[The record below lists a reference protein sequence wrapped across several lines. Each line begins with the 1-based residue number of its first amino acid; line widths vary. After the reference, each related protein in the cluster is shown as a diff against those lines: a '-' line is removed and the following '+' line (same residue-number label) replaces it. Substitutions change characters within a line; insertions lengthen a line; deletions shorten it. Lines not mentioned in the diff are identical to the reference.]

1 MEHDALLPE
10 SRRAS
15 SASSQPERAE
25 GAKGA
30 KAGPR
35 LLLAAGATGAT
46 AWLATAPS
54 VNSYELRLYR
64 LFNRL
69 PPHLEVPL
77 AAVMQLGSLA
87 AVPSSAAWALIA
99 KRRALALDLAVAGG
113 TSWVAAKVVK
123 GIVRRERPAALVAE
137 SLLRGRPQT
146 GLGFPSGHS
155 AIATALATAAT
166 PWLSAAARR
175 GAWTSVA
182 AVGIARMYVGAHLPV
197 DVVGGVAMGSAIA
210 TGLQAWRSLVC
221 HRGAGVRLGRDD
233 GITGGPDGEVGA

>member
-1 MEHDALLPE
+1 MEQDASPPE
-10 SRRAS
+10 STSSPAAS
-15 SASSQPERAE
+15 PQR
-25 GAKGA
+25 GGA
-30 KAGPR
+30 KAARR

-54 VNSYELRLYR
+54 INSFELRLYR

-77 AAVMQLGSLA
+77 AAVMQLGSLG

-99 KRRALALDLAVAGG
+99 KRRALALDLALAGG
-113 TSWVAAKVVK
+113 TSWVAAKVAKRV
-123 GIVRRERPAALVAE
+123 VRRERPAALVAE

-166 PWLSAAARR
+166 PWLPPAARKV
-175 GAWTSVA
+175 AWTTVA

-210 TGLQAWRSLVC
+210 TSFQSLRSLAC
-221 HRGAGVRLGRDD
+221 HRGAGDRLGRDG
-233 GITGGPDGEVGA
+233 GIIGGPDGEVWT

>member
-1 MEHDALLPE
+1 MEQDASPPQ
-10 SRRAS
+10 SRKASPAS
-15 SASSQPERAE
+15 SLD
-25 GAKGA
+25 GAKVA
-30 KAGPR
+30 RR
-35 LLLAAGATGAT
+35 LLFAAGATGAT

-54 VNSYELRLYR
+54 VNSFELRLYR

-99 KRRALALDLAVAGG
+99 KRRALALDLALAGG
-113 TSWVAAKVVK
+113 TSWVSAKVAK
-123 GIVRRERPAALVAE
+123 RLVRRERPAALVAE

-155 AIATALATAAT
+155 AIATALATVAT

-210 TGLQAWRSLVC
+210 TGLQSWRSLVG

-233 GITGGPDGEVGA
+233 GITGGPDREVGA